1 MPYRATQFVV
11 KPGWMLTIDFESMFD
26 FYSGILFFGE
36 GVMFMRRAQDC
47 FEEIGRK
54 KMIEDYLEY
63 ASNGNDKYSDL
74 FVYSK
79 EQQKK
84 RKYRELDK
92 FIQYLIDM
100 DVTEIENGKT
110 YILFDNSSR
119 LVSTDEMNDESS
131 VDGGNV
137 TEDFIGIL
145 NGIFALWFIAFA
157 ILSLKQIKMIFY
169 ALVVWI
175 IMLIFNIIWYIIK
188 RKAEGKKDK
197 TV

>member
-1 MPYRATQFVV
+1 
-11 KPGWMLTIDFESMFD
+11 
-26 FYSGILFFGE
+26 
-36 GVMFMRRAQDC
+36 MRRAQDC

-54 KMIEDYLEY
+54 KLIEDYLEY
-63 ASNGNDKYSDL
+63 APNGNDKYSDL

-119 LVSTDEMNDESS
+119 LVSTVEMDDESS

-145 NGIFALWFIAFA
+145 NGICVLWFIAFA
-157 ILSLKQIKMIFY
+157 ILSLKQIKMIVY

-175 IMLIFNIIWYIIK
+175 IMLIYNIIWYIIK
-188 RKAEGKKDK
+188 RKAEGKNDK

>member
-1 MPYRATQFVV
+1 
-11 KPGWMLTIDFESMFD
+11 
-26 FYSGILFFGE
+26 
-36 GVMFMRRAQDC
+36 MRRVQDYLK
-47 FEEIGRK
+47 ELDREK
-54 KMIEDYLEY
+54 LIETYLEY
-63 ASNGNDKYSDL
+63 APNGNENL
-74 FVYSK
+74 FNLPDFT
-79 EQQKK
+79 EAQQKEW
-84 RKYRELDK
+84 KYRELDK

-119 LVSTDEMNDESS
+119 LVSTVEMDDESS

-145 NGIFALWFIAFA
+145 NGICVLWFIAFA
-157 ILSLKQIKMIFY
+157 ILSLKQIKMIVY

-175 IMLIFNIIWYIIK
+175 IMLIYNIIWYIIK
-188 RKAEGKKDK
+188 RKAEGKNDK

>member
-1 MPYRATQFVV
+1 
-11 KPGWMLTIDFESMFD
+11 
-26 FYSGILFFGE
+26 
-36 GVMFMRRAQDC
+36 MRRAQDC

>member
-1 MPYRATQFVV
+1 
-11 KPGWMLTIDFESMFD
+11 
-26 FYSGILFFGE
+26 
-36 GVMFMRRAQDC
+36 MRRAQDC

-119 LVSTDEMNDESS
+119 LVSTVEMDDESS

-145 NGIFALWFIAFA
+145 NGICVLWFIAFA
-157 ILSLKQIKMIFY
+157 ILSLKQIKMIVY

-175 IMLIFNIIWYIIK
+175 IMLIYNIIWYIIK
-188 RKAEGKKDK
+188 RKAEGKNDK

>member
-1 MPYRATQFVV
+1 
-11 KPGWMLTIDFESMFD
+11 
-26 FYSGILFFGE
+26 
-36 GVMFMRRAQDC
+36 MRRAQDC

-54 KMIEDYLEY
+54 KLIEDYLEY
-63 ASNGNDKYSDL
+63 VPNGDDKFSDL

-119 LVSTDEMNDESS
+119 LVSTDGMDDESA

-137 TEDFIGIL
+137 TEDFIGNL
-145 NGIFALWFIAFA
+145 NSMFMLWFIAFA

-188 RKAEGKKDK
+188 RKAEGKNDK

>member
-1 MPYRATQFVV
+1 
-11 KPGWMLTIDFESMFD
+11 
-26 FYSGILFFGE
+26 
-36 GVMFMRRAQDC
+36 
-47 FEEIGRK
+47 
-54 KMIEDYLEY
+54 MIEDYLEY